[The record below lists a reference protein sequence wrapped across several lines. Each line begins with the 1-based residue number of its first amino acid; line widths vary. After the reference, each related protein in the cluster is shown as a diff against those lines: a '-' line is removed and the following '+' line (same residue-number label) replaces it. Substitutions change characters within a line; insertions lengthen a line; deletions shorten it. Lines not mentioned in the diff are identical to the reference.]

1 MLMRYEIR
9 GEIEGVGQVKHV
21 VRATDRTAAWARIKR
36 AYSKRKSTLLDV
48 RELRDGRRRYG

>member
-1 MLMRYEIR
+1 MRYEIR